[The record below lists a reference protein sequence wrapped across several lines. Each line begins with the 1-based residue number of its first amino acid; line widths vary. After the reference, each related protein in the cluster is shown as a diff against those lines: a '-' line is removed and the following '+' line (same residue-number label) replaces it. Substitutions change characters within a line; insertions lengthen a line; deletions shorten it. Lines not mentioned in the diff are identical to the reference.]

1 MSTVLTIAGTDSI
14 GGAGVAADLKAF
26 ASMDLHGCCVITA
39 VTSQNTQRVSAIH
52 PVPASVVETQLD
64 AVFDDLQIDA
74 VKTGMIYS
82 AEIAEV
88 VARKLHKEKVPLVVD
103 PVLCA
108 GVGSSLFRE
117 DLKAAMFAHLFPLA
131 TVVTPNRMEAE
142 EFSSIK
148 ILEASGSEDACRY
161 ISGSG
166 AEAVLLKG
174 GHFEAPMVTDLLLH
188 DGKFTEFTSPRLP
201 IQVHGSGC
209 TLSSYIAGH
218 LAQGRNMRQAIAG
231 SKRRVQDAIAM
242 SSRLGKGMAIVNPM
256 ATKQKEGMRYPH
268 TVALSKAVG
277 KVGEHLPPSFVPEKG
292 LDFVYALPNPQD
304 FSEVC
309 GFEKASAGSI
319 GGCDPCLD
327 ISFGRSGW
335 MSWAILSINIEH
347 PELLS
352 GIELRFSEVNERILL
367 DMGITEMIIGCDSE
381 NDRSRLTHNNKGPT
395 KQLGLLSG
403 SLLKWEG
410 MGRAPRIGVVG
421 RDPDDVLRIMGPCL
435 DG

>member
-1 MSTVLTIAGTDSI
+1 
-14 GGAGVAADLKAF
+14 
-26 ASMDLHGCCVITA
+26 
-39 VTSQNTQRVSAIH
+39 
-52 PVPASVVETQLD
+52 
-64 AVFDDLQIDA
+64 
-74 VKTGMIYS
+74 
-82 AEIAEV
+82 
-88 VARKLHKEKVPLVVD
+88 
-103 PVLCA
+103 
-108 GVGSSLFRE
+108 
-117 DLKAAMFAHLFPLA
+117 
-131 TVVTPNRMEAE
+131 
-142 EFSSIK
+142 
-148 ILEASGSEDACRY
+148 
-161 ISGSG
+161 
-166 AEAVLLKG
+166 
-174 GHFEAPMVTDLLLH
+174 
-188 DGKFTEFTSPRLP
+188 
-201 IQVHGSGC
+201 
-209 TLSSYIAGH
+209 
-218 LAQGRNMRQAIAG
+218 
-231 SKRRVQDAIAM
+231 
-242 SSRLGKGMAIVNPM
+242 M